1 MLDTFVVIGA
11 VLIIGIGGLAVAG
24 SLLIR
29 DQKAL
34 LLFIGLSTL
43 AAFLSA
49 LAFQTPEVVL
59 GLAGLAA
66 GTVSIKR
73 QKRAQKRQ
81 LKLYRSRRRLER
93 LEEGVRDL
101 PKNIIDIVP
110 AGSRRSIHPEVV
122 KLILLAN
129 DAALKGYAVEE
140 PEWFATLRQY
150 YALLGP
156 ATSPPKTLIVSEHEV
171 VELLTPPF

>member
-1 MLDTFVVIGA
+1 VIGPILA
-11 VLIIGIGGLAVAG
+11 FGIGSLAIAG

-34 LLFIGLSTL
+34 LLFIGLSAV

-49 LAFQTPEVVL
+49 LSFQAPEAVL

-66 GTVSIKR
+66 GAVSIRR
-73 QKRAQKRQ
+73 QRRQ
-81 LKLYRSRRRLER
+81 RQRRLRLYRSRRRLEK
-93 LEEGVRDL
+93 LEEGVREL
-101 PKNIIDIVP
+101 PKNIIDVVP
-110 AGSRRSIHPEVV
+110 AGSKRGIHPELVR
-122 KLILLAN
+122 LILLSN

-140 PEWFATLRQY
+140 PEWLATLRQY

-156 ATSPPKTLIVSEHEV
+156 AVSPSKTLVVSEHEV
-171 VELLTPPF
+171 VEL